1 MNGLYARTET
11 LPESLATTAKKKKF
25 SLLYLHAASGY
36 SLAFAESPREPD
48 AMEWVFMDAAGHDR
62 VALFD
67 NALIPPAGERWTHV
81 RAARAAAADAGG
93 WFGNW
98 GKRDKSGADA
108 EADEDPKSSF
118 GTTTSQSR
126 VERSSKTQS
135 AADDEYDELP
145 WQLIAVL
152 SEDMLAQL
160 ARQQRRHDN
169 LVNRALNCHPPTPP
183 RGAFA
188 VVETSPPEAALAEA
202 ARVTRAAETHT
213 AEEDHD
219 AAAEAYAAAMQE
231 AGFHGND
238 PSSSSSASV
247 AAWTRSYLSFRRG
260 ASLRRAGRL
269 DASARAL
276 RDALATA
283 PNFADALFESALH
296 SLDAGKFSDA
306 LDALERLACA
316 DRAFPDLQRWMTRA
330 LAREKRGEARDAER
344 ARERARAV
352 RRLEL
357 ETRLAGGATRFCRAW
372 RQTGSCAAD
381 GEREE
386 EKDASC
392 LEATRN
398 GQSGFCEC
406 SFALRDA
413 SAFAEEVATTAFARE
428 TLEARGGPRAFDEA
442 AGGPEDARVLAEANG
457 NATHGA
463 RLGCAHGD
471 GPSCAAYC
479 ETAWR
484 VATRR
489 VEGLARAMAT
499 RLSQASPPVHL
510 EDAEEDASASS
521 RDNASAA
528 ATRSVVEAA
537 SRLRALAE
545 ENAEENPDA
554 DARDRDARSD
564 GDAADARSAL
574 SSLSSVSGDDD
585 VADRSDLYLVLDL
598 PADFTASELKAR
610 YRRASLSSHPDKP
623 SGSLRAFQRVAEAYQ
638 LLGDPE
644 AREAY
649 DLGLGLG
656 EPREDAP
663 GDTTLWEQV
672 EREFFPEVHGW
683 RPFGDPRERKRER
696 QAARA
701 RSRAFREQHGEL

>member
-1 MNGLYARTET
+1 
-11 LPESLATTAKKKKF
+11 
-25 SLLYLHAASGY
+25 
-36 SLAFAESPREPD
+36 
-48 AMEWVFMDAAGHDR
+48 
-62 VALFD
+62 
-67 NALIPPAGERWTHV
+67 
-81 RAARAAAADAGG
+81 
-93 WFGNW
+93 
-98 GKRDKSGADA
+98 
-108 EADEDPKSSF
+108 
-118 GTTTSQSR
+118 
-126 VERSSKTQS
+126 
-135 AADDEYDELP
+135 
-145 WQLIAVL
+145 
-152 SEDMLAQL
+152 
-160 ARQQRRHDN
+160 
-169 LVNRALNCHPPTPP
+169 
-183 RGAFA
+183 
-188 VVETSPPEAALAEA
+188 
-202 ARVTRAAETHT
+202 
-213 AEEDHD
+213 
-219 AAAEAYAAAMQE
+219 
-231 AGFHGND
+231 
-238 PSSSSSASV
+238 
-247 AAWTRSYLSFRRG
+247 
-260 ASLRRAGRL
+260 
-269 DASARAL
+269 
-276 RDALATA
+276 
-283 PNFADALFESALH
+283 
-296 SLDAGKFSDA
+296 
-306 LDALERLACA
+306 
-316 DRAFPDLQRWMTRA
+316 
-330 LAREKRGEARDAER
+330 
-344 ARERARAV
+344 
-352 RRLEL
+352 
-357 ETRLAGGATRFCRAW
+357 
-372 RQTGSCAAD
+372 
-381 GEREE
+381 
-386 EKDASC
+386 
-392 LEATRN
+392 
-398 GQSGFCEC
+398 
-406 SFALRDA
+406 
-413 SAFAEEVATTAFARE
+413 VATTAFARE
-428 TLEARGGPRAFDEA
+428 TLEARGGPRAFDEAA

-510 EDAEEDASASS
+510 EDAEEDASS
-521 RDNASAA
+521 RDDASAA

-564 GDAADARSAL
+564 GDANDARSAL
-574 SSLSSVSGDDD
+574 SSLSPVSGDDD

>member
-11 LPESLATTAKKKKF
+11 LPESLATAANRKKF

-98 GKRDKSGADA
+98 GKRDESRADA

-160 ARQQRRHDN
+160 ARQQRRHDD

-183 RGAFA
+183 RGAFV

-202 ARVTRAAETHT
+202 ARVTRAAETHA

-231 AGFHGND
+231 AGFPPERND
-238 PSSSSSASV
+238 PSSSSATV

-283 PNFADALFESALH
+283 PNFADALFESALR

-306 LDALERLACA
+306 FETLERLACA

-330 LAREKRGEARDAER
+330 LAREKRGEARAAER

-352 RRLEL
+352 RRAEL
-357 ETRLAGGATRFCRAW
+357 ETRLVGGATRFCRAW

-392 LEATRN
+392 SEATRN

-428 TLEARGGPRAFDEA
+428 TLEKRGGPSAFDDADA

-499 RLSQASPPVHL
+499 RLSQASPPLHL
-510 EDAEEDASASS
+510 EDAEEDASS
-521 RDNASAA
+521 RDNASAV
-528 ATRSVVEAA
+528 ATRAVVEAA

-545 ENAEENPDA
+545 ENVDPDA
-554 DARDRDARSD
+554 DARDQDTRSD
-564 GDAADARSAL
+564 GDAADARSAKKHV
-574 SSLSSVSGDDD
+574 SSLET
-585 VADRSDLYLVLDL
+585 LN
-598 PADFTASELKAR
+598 
-610 YRRASLSSHPDKP
+610 RRIRKI
-623 SGSLRAFQRVAEAYQ
+623 GSRN
-638 LLGDPE
+638 
-644 AREAY
+644 
-649 DLGLGLG
+649 
-656 EPREDAP
+656 
-663 GDTTLWEQV
+663 
-672 EREFFPEVHGW
+672 
-683 RPFGDPRERKRER
+683 
-696 QAARA
+696 
-701 RSRAFREQHGEL
+701 

>member
-11 LPESLATTAKKKKF
+11 LPESLATAANRKKF

-98 GKRDKSGADA
+98 GKRDESRADA

-183 RGAFA
+183 RGAFV

-202 ARVTRAAETHT
+202 ARDARSETRG
-213 AEEDHD
+213 EEDHD
-219 AAAEAYAAAMQE
+219 AAAGVRRRDARGGFLLNGTTLPPPPRPSRRGRVRTSRFAAAPACAAP
-231 AGFHGND
+231 AG
-238 PSSSSSASV
+238 
-247 AAWTRSYLSFRRG
+247 WTRPRARCATRWRPRPTSRTPCSSPRFIRWTPGSSRTRSKRSSGWRARTRVPGLTALDDARAGAREARRG
-260 ASLRRAGRL
+260 ARRGA
-269 DASARAL
+269 
-276 RDALATA
+276 
-283 PNFADALFESALH
+283 
-296 SLDAGKFSDA
+296 
-306 LDALERLACA
+306 
-316 DRAFPDLQRWMTRA
+316 
-330 LAREKRGEARDAER
+330 
-344 ARERARAV
+344 RARA
-352 RRLEL
+352 RARGPPRGAGDALS
-357 ETRLAGGATRFCRAW
+357 GGATRFCRAW

-392 LEATRN
+392 SEATRN

-428 TLEARGGPRAFDEA
+428 TLENRGGPSAVDDADA

-499 RLSQASPPVHL
+499 RLSQASPPLHL
-510 EDAEEDASASS
+510 EDAEEEDASS

-528 ATRSVVEAA
+528 ATRAVVEAA

-545 ENAEENPDA
+545 ENADPDA
-554 DARDRDARSD
+554 DARDQDPRSD
-564 GDAADARSAL
+564 GNAADARSA
-574 SSLSSVSGDDD
+574 
-585 VADRSDLYLVLDL
+585 A
-598 PADFTASELKAR
+598 ALKLRFRRRRRRGPERPVPGARPPRGLHGVGAQSR
-610 YRRASLSSHPDKP
+610 YRRASLSAHPDKP

-638 LLGDPE
+638 VLGDSE

>member
-1 MNGLYARTET
+1 M
-11 LPESLATTAKKKKF
+11 
-25 SLLYLHAASGY
+25 
-36 SLAFAESPREPD
+36 
-48 AMEWVFMDAAGHDR
+48 
-62 VALFD
+62 
-67 NALIPPAGERWTHV
+67 
-81 RAARAAAADAGG
+81 
-93 WFGNW
+93 
-98 GKRDKSGADA
+98 
-108 EADEDPKSSF
+108 
-118 GTTTSQSR
+118 
-126 VERSSKTQS
+126 
-135 AADDEYDELP
+135 
-145 WQLIAVL
+145 
-152 SEDMLAQL
+152 
-160 ARQQRRHDN
+160 
-169 LVNRALNCHPPTPP
+169 
-183 RGAFA
+183 
-188 VVETSPPEAALAEA
+188 
-202 ARVTRAAETHT
+202 
-213 AEEDHD
+213 
-219 AAAEAYAAAMQE
+219 
-231 AGFHGND
+231 
-238 PSSSSSASV
+238 
-247 AAWTRSYLSFRRG
+247 
-260 ASLRRAGRL
+260 
-269 DASARAL
+269 
-276 RDALATA
+276 
-283 PNFADALFESALH
+283 
-296 SLDAGKFSDA
+296 
-306 LDALERLACA
+306 
-316 DRAFPDLQRWMTRA
+316 
-330 LAREKRGEARDAER
+330 
-344 ARERARAV
+344 
-352 RRLEL
+352 
-357 ETRLAGGATRFCRAW
+357 GGATRFCRAW

-392 LEATRN
+392 SEATRN

-428 TLEARGGPRAFDEA
+428 TLEKRGGPSAFDDADA

-499 RLSQASPPVHL
+499 RLSQASPPLHL
-510 EDAEEDASASS
+510 EDAEEEDAPS

-528 ATRSVVEAA
+528 ATRAVVEAA

-545 ENAEENPDA
+545 ENVDPDA
-554 DARDRDARSD
+554 DARDQDTRSD
-564 GDAADARSAL
+564 GNAADARSAAAL
-574 SSLSSVSGDDD
+574 SFVSGDDD

-598 PADFTASELKAR
+598 PADFTASELKSR
-610 YRRASLSSHPDKP
+610 YRRASLSAHPDKP

-638 LLGDPE
+638 VLGDSE